1 VLGHGK
7 VSKIFASPVAP
18 VDELSTARRPGL
30 RQATVRAHPPTV
42 LEETTER
49 QCGVLTRRQ
58 ALACGLTDE
67 VIEARLAGRW
77 QRVYSSVYAVHNGPL
92 SRSSALWAAVLR
104 AGDAVLGH
112 HSAAEVAGLI
122 DQPTDPIHVSVPS
135 HRRVSTLPGIVVH
148 RSSRLTVARHPTRLP
163 PQTRIEE
170 TVVDLT
176 QVSQTLE
183 QALGWV
189 TRACGRRLTR
199 SERIVEALAARKK
212 VRWRGE
218 LLAATGDAGTGS
230 HSPLELRY
238 LRDVE
243 RAHRLPAGSRQH
255 AVARP
260 GGRHYDDVRYTEFG
274 VVVELDG
281 RTAHPDEARWRDM
294 RRDNASVLD
303 GCRTLRYGWAD
314 VAAQPC
320 LVAAQVAAVL
330 RAAGWPG
337 WGRPCRL
344 GCAMIAETFPC
355 PSTEKSPRS

>member
-1 VLGHGK
+1 M
-7 VSKIFASPVAP
+7 
-18 VDELSTARRPGL
+18 
-30 RQATVRAHPPTV
+30 

-58 ALACGLTDE
+58 ALVCGLTDE

-77 QRVYSSVYAVHNGPL
+77 QRVYSSVYVVHNGPL
-92 SRSSALWAAVLR
+92 SRASALWAAVLR
-104 AGDAVLGH
+104 AGDDAALSH
-112 HSAAEVAGLI
+112 HSAAEVAGLV

-135 HRRVSTLPGIVVH
+135 HRRVSALPGIVVH
-148 RSSRLTVARHPTRLP
+148 RSSRLAVARHPTRLP

-176 QVSQTLE
+176 QVSRTLE

-189 TRACGRRLTR
+189 TKACGRRLTR
-199 SERIVEALAARKK
+199 SDRIVEAIAARKK
-212 VRWRGE
+212 VRWRDE
-218 LLAATGDAGTGS
+218 LLAAAGDAGTGS

-243 RAHRLPAGSRQH
+243 RVHRLPTGIRQH

-260 GGRHYDDVRYTEFG
+260 GGRHYDDVRYAEFG

-281 RTAHPDEARWRDM
+281 RTTHPDEARWRDM
-294 RRDNASVLD
+294 RRDNASVLS

-314 VAAQPC
+314 VAGQPC
-320 LVAAQVAAVL
+320 EVAAQVANVL
-330 RAAGWPG
+330 RSAGWRG
-337 WGRPCRL
+337 TARPCRPT
-344 GCAMIAETFPC
+344 CAVIAETFPC
-355 PSTEKSPRS
+355 PSTEKSP